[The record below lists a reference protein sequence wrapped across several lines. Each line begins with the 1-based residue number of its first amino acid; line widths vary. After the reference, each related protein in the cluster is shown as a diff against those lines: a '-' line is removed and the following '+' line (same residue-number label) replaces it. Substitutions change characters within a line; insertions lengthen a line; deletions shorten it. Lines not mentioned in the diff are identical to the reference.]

1 MKCRN
6 LAILMCLNLS
16 FISNVYAQNAQ
27 EAPPAQTSDQAGGQA
42 ANQNG
47 AGGDIRV
54 TKAPKLVREVEA
66 EYPEEAIEARVE
78 GRVVLQLELDAL
90 GKVTGVTV
98 LSGPGYGLNEAA
110 QAAARQFVFE
120 PAEVNGQPS
129 AVSFSFAINFSLPIL
144 PSDFV
149 GNVVDPE
156 TGKGIEGAT
165 VSIVYTGSEY
175 GGDSIEATTTTD
187 EEGLFFFGNVPPG
200 NYKVSLRLSEYRD
213 FETDIDL
220 VAGEVIEVTYK
231 VSAEAENLTGQIRE
245 AGTRNL
251 LAGVE
256 VEVVSVNAENEAPI
270 RTGFTDGE
278 GRFSFRG
285 LEPGEYFVRAR
296 SAGYLSSAFEVE
308 VRANEVTDGTYYI
321 EAEYYDEYTIRTTA
335 KRPKSE
341 VSRQTLT
348 LDEVRRVPGTNGD
361 VVRVIQNLPGV
372 ARASFVSGLIV
383 VRGSAPQDT
392 KVFLQGDYVPLIYHF
407 LGGPAIVNTEMVE
420 SIDFFPGN
428 FSTYYGRST
437 AGVIDLKTRSP
448 RNDRFHGMIEVD
460 LLDTSVM
467 FEGPVSENLA
477 VAVSARRSYFDLFL
491 PYVLPKDG
499 PDLLVAPRYYD
510 YQGWVTYRGFKNS
523 LVEVF
528 LYGSDDALEV
538 LLPKGEPQGNQD
550 IQITNLGVKN
560 SFHRGQLR
568 WEWMPENLPVK
579 NTLMAS
585 FGQNVAAFDAS
596 EDLFFDLTYYQSQIR
611 EDLRLELAEGLALR
625 LGADFILGNATYR
638 YSTPRVGSS
647 PDAINSQGSGM
658 PNYSADG
665 FVGNRKTSEML
676 PAYYVEAEYRPIKD
690 WLIVPGVRAD
700 YYGPIRET
708 SISPRISTRFN
719 ITPAVTAKG
728 GVGLF
733 TQPPVPGQA
742 TEVFGNPEL
751 TYEKTLQYALG
762 AEWKPVDYFEV
773 DSTLFYRDMRNL
785 VVNSS
790 KVTIGDDP
798 DERIPEIFN
807 NDGQGRAYG
816 MELLLRHLP
825 RNRFFGWLGYTL
837 SRSERLNLD
846 TGKFDVYGYDQ
857 THILTL
863 VAGYNLP
870 WNFDISGR
878 FRLVTGNPY
887 TPIEGGVFD
896 SDQNRYR
903 PIYGPRNSERSA
915 TFHQLDLRVDKRFV
929 FDTWVLG
936 VYLDVSN
943 VYWADNAEGQRFNY
957 DYTEQEPITGL
968 PILPTLGVSAKF

>member
-1 MKCRN
+1 MKCRYW
-6 LAILMCLNLS
+6 AILMCLQLS
-16 FISNVYAQNAQ
+16 IVSNVYAQPAQ
-27 EAPPAQTSDQAGGQA
+27 ESPPAQESA
-42 ANQNG
+42 
-47 AGGDIRV
+47 AGGDVRV
-54 TKAPKLVREVEA
+54 TKAPKLIREVQA
-66 EYPEEAIEARVE
+66 EYPEAAIEARVE

-90 GKVTGVTV
+90 GAVKNVEV
-98 LSGPGYGLNEAA
+98 LEGPGYGLNEAA
-110 QAAARQFVFE
+110 AEAARQFEFE

-129 AVSFSFAINFSLPIL
+129 AVSFTFAINFSLPIL
-144 PSDFV
+144 PGDFV
-149 GNVVDPE
+149 GTVVDPE
-156 TGKGIEGAT
+156 TGEGIEGA
-165 VSIVYTGSEY
+165 VVMIRYTGSEY
-175 GGDSIEATTTTD
+175 GDEPIEATTTTD
-187 EEGLFFFGNVPPG
+187 EEGLFYFGNVPPG
-200 NYKVSLRLSEYRD
+200 NYSVSLKLNEYRD

-220 VAGEVIEVTYK
+220 VPGEVVEVEYK

-256 VEVVSVNAENEAPI
+256 VEVVGIDDEDETPI
-270 RTGFTDGE
+270 RTGFTDGD
-278 GRFSFRG
+278 GRFAFRG
-285 LEPGEYFVRAR
+285 LLPGKYFVRAR
-296 SAGYLSSAFEVE
+296 STGYLSTAFEVE
-308 VRANEVTDGTYYI
+308 VRANEATDGTYYI

-335 KRPKSE
+335 KRPQSE
-341 VSRQTLT
+341 MSRQTLT
-348 LDEVRRVPGTNGD
+348 LEEVRRVPGTGGD

-420 SIDFFPGN
+420 SIDFYPGN

-437 AGVIDLKTRSP
+437 AGVIDLRTRSP

-460 LLDTSVM
+460 LLDSSVVL
-467 FEGPVSENLA
+467 EGPVSENFSI
-477 VAVSARRSYFDLFL
+477 AVSARRSYFDLFL

-499 PDLLVAPRYYD
+499 PDVLVAPRYYD
-510 YQGWVTYRGFKNS
+510 YQAWITYRGFKDS

-528 LYGSDDALEV
+528 FYGSDDGLEV

-550 IQITNLGVKN
+550 LQITNIGLKN

-568 WEWMPENLPVK
+568 WEWMPSHLPIK

-585 FGQNVAAFDAS
+585 FGENVAAFDAA

-611 EDLRLELAEGLALR
+611 EDLRLQLSEGLALR

-638 YSTPRVGSS
+638 YSTPRIGSS
-647 PDAINSQGSGM
+647 PDAVSSQGMGM
-658 PNYSADG
+658 PSISPDG
-665 FVGNRKTSEML
+665 YVGNRKTSEML

-700 YYGPIRET
+700 YYGPIRQT
-708 SISPRISTRFN
+708 SISPRISSRYAL
-719 ITPAVTAKG
+719 TPAVTVKG

-742 TEVFGNPEL
+742 TEVFGNPDI
-751 TYEKTLQYALG
+751 TYEKTMQYALG

-785 VVNSS
+785 VTSS
-790 KVTIGDDP
+790 QGFKDGDEP
-798 DERIPEIFN
+798 GERVPEIYN
-807 NDGQGRAYG
+807 NDGRGRAYG

-846 TGKFDVYGYDQ
+846 TGEYDVYRYDQ

-915 TFHQLDLRVDKRFV
+915 TFHQLDLRIDRRFV

-943 VYWADNAEGQRFNY
+943 VYWADNAEGVRHNY
-957 DYTEQEPITGL
+957 DYTDSEPINGL
-968 PILPTLGVSAKF
+968 PILPTIGVNAKF